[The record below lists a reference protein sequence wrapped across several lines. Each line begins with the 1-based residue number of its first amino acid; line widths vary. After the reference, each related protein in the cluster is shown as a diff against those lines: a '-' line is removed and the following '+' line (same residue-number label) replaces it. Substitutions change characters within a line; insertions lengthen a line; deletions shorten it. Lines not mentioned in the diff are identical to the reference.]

1 MKKLSSSEMNVL
13 SNEISKKVNEIKYE
27 KIKSKLEK
35 DVDFKKLEKLN
46 KEMNELNKKVNEK
59 RNLNNELVNKVR
71 NKYNIMN
78 VSIGN
83 DNEVKVMFNNNG
95 YNSYYNDIV
104 LYNIGKELNNFIYII
119 IVYNLSVLRISI
131 MLFYQYYYCDM

>member
-1 MKKLSSSEMNVL
+1 MKKLSMSEMNVL

-27 KIKSKLEK
+27 KIKGKMEK
-35 DVDFKKLEKLN
+35 DVEFKKLEKIS
-46 KEMNELNKKVNEK
+46 KEINELNKKINEK
-59 RNLNNELVNKVR
+59 RNLNNELVNKIK

-104 LYNIGKELNNFIYII
+104 LYNIGKELNVDELINKLVDKY
-119 IVYNLSVLRISI
+119 SK
-131 MLFYQYYYCDM
+131 

>member
-1 MKKLSSSEMNVL
+1 MKKLSMNEMNVL
-13 SNEISKKVNEIKYE
+13 SNEISKKVNEVKYE
-27 KIKSKLEK
+27 KIKGKMEK
-35 DVDFKKLEKLN
+35 DVEFKKLEKIS
-46 KEMNELNKKVNEK
+46 KEINELNKNVNEK
-59 RNLNNELVNKVR
+59 RNLNNELVNKIK

-104 LYNIGKELNNFIYII
+104 LYNIGKELNVDELINKLVDKY
-119 IVYNLSVLRISI
+119 SK
-131 MLFYQYYYCDM
+131 